1 MARDHFY
8 EVKKVAI
15 SALQLD
21 TYNPRIRHGQDQNDC
36 IARILRDRDNF
47 LNLLKDIAE
56 HGLSPEHIL
65 VSKNANG
72 KWIVRDGNRRVTALK
87 LLNRPNLA
95 LPDSGLMTLVA
106 RIRDAHA
113 DNIPKKLNC
122 LACDEEDE
130 ISAYLERKHT
140 GVNAGIGQKSWSA
153 LLKSLFNL
161 HAGIADQN
169 RRAAQL
175 LLWAEEHGMRIDDE
189 YPITTL
195 VRGLNADTLKLI
207 GFTIENDAIIPIIAI
222 DKAYAMAE
230 RVITDIG
237 EGKIHVKRDT
247 DEGSIFTKAAQLKYF
262 RSVRDRLAGQTDEP
276 APSRPETSNQPVNTA
291 PALPAET
298 SPDEPSANS
307 PAEEPLARRQ
317 PSAAKPAWDRP
328 CLFGKRPNSA
338 PGFIIPE
345 EEPKAIS
352 VVAELRR
359 LNPSATPIACAML
372 LRYLI
377 ELSNT
382 HYRQTKNLRINQN
395 DSLHRT
401 IANSSEH
408 MKTNGRIANDEHD
421 LILRYTRDEES
432 MLHIK
437 TLQAYIH
444 KPNFHPNGQAI
455 NTFWDEIGCFVKA
468 CWHAD

>member
-21 TYNPRIRHGQDQNDC
+21 AYNPRIRHGQDQNDC
-36 IARILRDRDNF
+36 IARILRDRENF
-47 LNLLKDIAE
+47 LNLLKDIAA

-65 VSKNANG
+65 VSKSAAG

-95 LPDSGLMTLVA
+95 LPDNSLMTLVA

-122 LACDEEDE
+122 LACDDEEE

-140 GVNAGIGQKSWSA
+140 GTNAGIGQKSWSA

-161 HAGIADQN
+161 HAGISDQN

-175 LLWAEEHGMRIDDE
+175 LLWAEEQGMQIDDD

-207 GFTIENDAIIPIIAI
+207 GFTIENDAILPSI
-222 DKAYAMAE
+222 DVGKAYAMAE
-230 RVITDIG
+230 QVINDIAQG
-237 EGKIHVKRDT
+237 RIHVKRDT
-247 DEGSIFTKAAQLKYF
+247 DEGSIFTKTAQLKYF
-262 RSVRDRLAGQTDEP
+262 KSVRDSFADLAD
-276 APSRPETSNQPVNTA
+276 APSQPPRSTIPNRPLETEQASPI
-291 PALPAET
+291 ET
-298 SPDEPSANS
+298 PPDEPRTNS
-307 PAEEPLARRQ
+307 PIEESPVRRQ
-317 PSAAKPAWDRP
+317 PSAAKPSWDRS
-328 CLFGKRPNSA
+328 CLFGKRPHSA
-338 PGFIIPE
+338 PGFIIPDT
-345 EEPKAIS
+345 EPKAIS

-382 HYRQTKNLRINQN
+382 HYRQANNLSINQN
-395 DSLHRT
+395 ESLHRS

-408 MKTNGRIANDEHD
+408 MKVNGRIADAEHN

-468 CWHAD
+468 CWC